1 MIRRFTWFVLAVC
14 FPAILSASDPYQG
27 ICVPFGGVKVVPRIT
42 ERQEGKVLTLEHW
55 FFNTASGPAYGSMG
69 LVPSAGP
76 LSLQEG
82 TTPQT
87 PGSLHIVTR
96 NPDMDLMV
104 TATPRGAMHRY
115 AFFTPSG
122 EPQKEGRILLDLS
135 GTGDNPGSGES
146 PGTGDNPGSGESPVA
161 GDNPGSGE
169 SPGTGD
175 NPGSGE
181 SPVAG
186 DNPGSGILWA
196 GLRVEDP
203 NTVTGSIINRA
214 DKETRHTYF
223 AIRFS
228 RPVKRFFATDST
240 MAPENYPL
248 MGGPGL
254 DVVFVF
260 DLVKGGQ
267 QFVGDGVLEIQI
279 AFSSIDAMGALNNLK
294 AEQDGKGFETLLWEA
309 GQLWEKEL
317 GVITIDE
324 PRGNEV
330 LESRRS
336 LFYESLSRTMI
347 NPALSH
353 DADGRFRGN
362 DNNIHTS
369 EYHVNYAALYQG
381 SMVRD
386 VLMTLIKPE
395 RSRQFV
401 ASGLAHYDRSVP
413 KLLPGEGVLDKAMSQ
428 LTDACIKGILPASL
442 TPRLLEAMTNTMQTP
457 FQGLLS
463 AARETGF
470 VPAGAEPGSGS
481 ILLTKDFS
489 YANWCLMVMASGAG
503 QTETVNRIRP
513 FVTAYQWL
521 IDPETG
527 YARERN
533 SDLNWT
539 VPADPSASSEP
550 ADSLTCRDALLF
562 VPHNMADIV
571 ERTGGRKG
579 FEKRL
584 DSAVS
589 FKELPYLYTWTASPW
604 KGQEKIRKMMD
615 AYSLEDETPAWFV
628 FSAMGLY
635 PLCPGTDQY
644 VLGVPYFKRM
654 TVRLEGGKV
663 LTIEAP
669 RLTEK
674 NIYVKEVK
682 WNGKVLDTSYI
693 THGLLLEGGT
703 LEFSMTDHPVR
714 GRSFRNEKLPYSYLK
729 K

>member
-1 MIRRFTWFVLAVC
+1 MMRRFTWFALAVC
-14 FPAILSASDPYQG
+14 FPAILSAGSPYQG

-42 ERQEGKVLTLEHW
+42 EHQEGKILTFEHR
-55 FFNTASGPAYGSMG
+55 FFNAASGPAYGSMG

-82 TTPQT
+82 TVPQA
-87 PGSLHIVTR
+87 PGSLHFVTR
-96 NPDMDLMV
+96 NPDMDLLV

-135 GTGDNPGSGES
+135 G
-146 PGTGDNPGSGESPVA
+146 A

-169 SPGTGD
+169 SPGA
-175 NPGSGE
+175 GE
-181 SPVAG
+181 NHS
-186 DNPGSGILWA
+186 SGIQWA
-196 GLRVEDP
+196 GIRVEDP
-203 NTVTGSIINRA
+203 NTVTGNIINRA
-214 DKETRHTYF
+214 DNETLHTYF

-228 RPVKRFFATDST
+228 RPVKQFFATDST
-240 MAPENYPL
+240 IAPENYPL
-248 MGGPGL
+248 MGGPNL
-254 DVVFVF
+254 DAVFVF
-260 DLVKGGQ
+260 DLVRGGQ

-279 AFSSIDAMGALNNLK
+279 AFSSIDALGALNNLK
-294 AEQDGKGFETLLWEA
+294 SEQDGKSFETLLWEA

-317 GVITIDE
+317 RVITIDE
-324 PRGNEV
+324 PLGNEV
-330 LESRRS
+330 LESHRA
-336 LFYESLSRTMI
+336 LFYSALSQTMMY
-347 NPALSH
+347 PALSH

-369 EYHVNYAALYQG
+369 EYHVNYAALYPG
-381 SMVRD
+381 CMVRD
-386 VLMTLIKPE
+386 ALMTFIKPD
-395 RSRQFV
+395 RSRQFI
-401 ASGLAHYDRSVP
+401 ASALAYYDRSVP

-428 LTDACIKGILPASL
+428 LTDACVKGILPASL

-615 AYSLEDETPAWFV
+615 AYSLEDETPAWFI

-644 VLGVPYFKRM
+644 VLGAPYFKKM

-682 WNGKVLDTSYI
+682 WNGKVLDTSFI
-693 THGLLLEGGT
+693 TYGQLMEGGLL
-703 LEFSMTDHPVR
+703 EFGMTANPVR